1 MFTGIVR
8 EVGVIG
14 TVKKFPK
21 GRVLFIRMKRLLRRL
36 KKGDSLAVHGC
47 CLTVTRKTPRG
58 VFVDIASETLKKT
71 TLGALRS
78 GARVNLEASMRP
90 ADFLGGHFVL
100 GHVDG
105 VGTVRRRWREGESI
119 YLRIAF
125 PKALAPYMVYTGS
138 VAVDGVS
145 LTVAKVFSKS
155 RALDVCLIPHTLH
168 ETTFSGLRA
177 GSRINLE
184 ADILGKYV
192 LRAMETAAAT
202 TRRD

>member
-1 MFTGIVR
+1 M
-8 EVGVIG
+8 
-14 TVKKFPK
+14 
-21 GRVLFIRMKRLLRRL
+21 RL
-36 KKGDSLAVHGC
+36 
-47 CLTVTRKTPRG
+47 
-58 VFVDIASETLKKT
+58 
-71 TLGALRS
+71 
-78 GARVNLEASMRP
+78 
-90 ADFLGGHFVL
+90 ADFVGGHFVL